1 MTLVFVPA
9 GEKTDEKG
17 NVHKFDAYFE
27 VTTKDKAK
35 AERAG
40 LTMYVD
46 KTTRLPK
53 LTADGSF
60 KFYTSDYMKE
70 HTYNPYAVLSFYDEA
85 VGEAKNRLERMKVD
99 FDMSWAT
106 EAPAY
111 EAKDGKAYLGYQN
124 AGIKYGLDKENV
136 LIGDEPGLGKTVQ
149 ALGIANE
156 RKSRNILIICPA
168 SIRLNWGRE
177 VKRWWMPPRGHVNQ
191 HIFLK
196 SSGGSFASVDTNCVI
211 TSYELCRN
219 EGVHAALMERDWDE
233 LILDEAH
240 YLKTD
245 DAERTRAIF
254 GGGLGKW
261 RDNHITQRVGR
272 ITALT
277 GTPLPNRPR
286 ECFTLAKA
294 ICPESI
300 DWMSFDDFCFRF
312 NPSERRTTN
321 DDKVFNIEKR
331 GRLPELQARLRSNF
345 MVRRL
350 KKYVLKE
357 LPDKRYELTYLEPT
371 GAIQEVLLR
380 ESLLNFQISDLKD
393 PFSDIWG
400 MISTVRKDMGIAK
413 VPRVVEHL
421 KYLLE
426 IEEIP
431 KIVLFAHH
439 VEVMNMLTVAL
450 ERYGVVAVRGGMSS
464 GAKDRSV
471 QAFQNDPK
479 IRVFLGQLDAAGFGI
494 DGLQNVASR
503 VVFAEPAWVPGTNEQ
518 AVDRC
523 HRIGQ
528 HDNVIAQFLV
538 SEGSFDEK
546 ILASVFEKNETI
558 FSVLDRSH

>member
-1 MTLVFVPA
+1 MTLVFNSARPDRDGKMVP
-9 GEKTDEKG
+9 EHFYVVTD
-17 NVHKFDAYFE
+17 D
-27 VTTKDKAK
+27 TAK

-40 LTMYVD
+40 LTLSNPTNKGST
-46 KTTRLPK
+46 KTAPSGK
-53 LTADGSF
+53 AVYYTADYD
-60 KFYTSDYMKE
+60 KQPV
-70 HTYNPYAVLSFYDEA
+70 YNPYAVLPFYDEA
-85 VGEAKNRLERMKVD
+85 TPEAKARLDRMKHD
-99 FDMSWAT
+99 FDMSWAV
-106 EAPAY
+106 EAP
-111 EAKDGKAYLGYQN
+111 EFTAKDGKKYLGYQN
-124 AGIKYGLDKENV
+124 AGIQYGVDKENA

-156 RKSRNILIICPA
+156 RKSRNILVVCPA
-168 SIRLNWGRE
+168 SIRLNWSRE
-177 VKRWWMPPRGHVNQ
+177 IKRWWMPPSGYINQ

-196 SSGGSFASVDTNCVI
+196 SRGGSFASVDTNCVI

-245 DAERTRAIF
+245 DAERTRSIF

-261 RDNHITQRVGR
+261 KDDFLTQRVGN

-294 ICPESI
+294 LCPESI
-300 DWMSFDDFCFRF
+300 DWMNFDDFCFRF
-312 NPSERRTTN
+312 NPSERITK
-321 DDKVFNIEKR
+321 DDRIFNVEKR
-331 GRLPELQARLRSNF
+331 GRLSELQARLRSNF

-350 KKYVLKE
+350 KKDVLKE

-371 GAIQEVLLR
+371 GAIQEVLMR
-380 ESLLNFQISDLKD
+380 ESLLNFKVQDLKD
-393 PFSDIWG
+393 PFTDIWG
-400 MISTVRKDMGIAK
+400 MISTVRREMGIAK
-413 VPRVVEHL
+413 VPRVMEHM

-439 VEVMNMLTVAL
+439 IEVMNLLTVAL
-450 ERYGVVAVRGGMSS
+450 ERYGLVAVRGGMSS

-471 QAFQNDPK
+471 QAFQHNPK
-479 IRVFLGQLDAAGFGI
+479 VRVFLGQMDAAGFGI
-494 DGLQNVASR
+494 DGLQNAASR

-546 ILASVFEKNETI
+546 VLASVFEKNETI